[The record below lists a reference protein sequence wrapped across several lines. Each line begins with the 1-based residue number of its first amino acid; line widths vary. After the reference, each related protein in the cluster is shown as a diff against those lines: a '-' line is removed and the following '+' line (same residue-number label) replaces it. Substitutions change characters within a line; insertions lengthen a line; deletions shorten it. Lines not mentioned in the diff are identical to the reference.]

1 MIELEGQVSEEDT
14 KLVGTGDG
22 QEKLQLKYHGQNSNT
37 CYGVA
42 ETILRTSP
50 SHERF
55 TSSIDLRL
63 QSEKG

>member
-1 MIELEGQVSEEDT
+1 MILGLCIESVSKEDT

-22 QEKLQLKYHGQNSNT
+22 QEKLQLKDHRQNSNT
-37 CYGVA
+37 CYWC
-42 ETILRTSP
+42 
-50 SHERF
+50 F